1 MVGSKREKKKIYF
14 NRPLTNTDNNF
25 LRGIHMVVD
34 NHDFFYI
41 IISTQTKQHVDM
53 LMVPVKKNHEYY
65 KNDKKKGAATGAAY

>member
-14 NRPLTNTDNNF
+14 NRKNTDNNF

-53 LMVPVKKNHEYY
+53 LMVLVKK
-65 KNDKKKGAATGAAY
+65 KS